1 MHIPSQG
8 LIVVDV
14 RRLASVV
21 VVPLMVLVGCSSQA
35 DRPSDLD
42 SLVEA
47 LRDKG
52 LDVGEVVESGPML
65 GGELDLI
72 SGDQGRVTFTVPIGR
87 NELQVIEFDT
97 LAEANSFGISLGP
110 VSVDLPRLHMWRSG
124 RIIVLFDGGN
134 ESLADAVS
142 GILGVPTVAA
152 VLAPDAGD
160 Q

>member
-1 MHIPSQG
+1 
-8 LIVVDV
+8 VVNV
-14 RRLASVV
+14 GRLASVV
-21 VVPLMVLVGCSSQA
+21 VVPLVVLVGCSSRA
-35 DRPSDLD
+35 DRPADLE

-65 GGELDLI
+65 GGQLDLI
-72 SGDQGRVTFTVPIGR
+72 SGDQGGATFTVPIGH
-87 NELQVIEFDT
+87 NEMQVTEFDT
-97 LAEANSFGISLGP
+97 VAEADSLGIWLGP
-110 VSVDLPRLHMWRSG
+110 GSVDMPRAYMWRSG

-142 GILGVPTVAA
+142 EILGAATVSS
-152 VLAPDAGD
+152 VLPPDVGD